1 MRRDNRFSEYIMS
14 RSKRARIATAIGILS
29 VVSLSLA
36 GVSLAENTTPSKAST
51 PSVVPLAINA
61 TPKPKIER
69 VDDMPSGNSFACEDS
84 SRMMLNFAS
93 VKDGVD
99 VIVSIHG
106 DTFRLPALPNKPGV
120 AEINWSDGANSLT
133 WSTGVRLMWMSGST
147 HLMCG
152 RSHHH

>member
-1 MRRDNRFSEYIMS
+1 MS
-14 RSKRARIATAIGILS
+14 FFYRARIATAIGILS
-29 VVSLSLA
+29 AIGLGLA
-36 GVSLAENTTPSKAST
+36 DASFAENTTPSKVST
-51 PSVVPLAINA
+51 PSVVPLAIDA
-61 TPKPKIER
+61 KPQPKIEL

-84 SRMMLNFAS
+84 SRMELNFAS
-93 VKDGVD
+93 VANGVD
-99 VIVSIHG
+99 AVVSIHG

-133 WSTGVRLMWMSGST
+133 WSTGVHLMWMSGST

>member
-1 MRRDNRFSEYIMS
+1 MSFFS
-14 RSKRARIATAIGILS
+14 RARIATAIGILS
-29 VVSLSLA
+29 ALSLGLA
-36 GVSLAENTTPSKAST
+36 DASLAENTTPSKGST
-51 PSVVPLAINA
+51 PSIVPLAIDA
-61 TPKPKIER
+61 TPQPKHEP

-84 SRMMLNFAS
+84 SRMVLNFADVAS
-93 VKDGVD
+93 GVD
-99 VIVSIHG
+99 AIVSIHG
-106 DTFRLPALPNKPGV
+106 DTFRLPALPNIPGV